1 MGMGFLKE
9 NLLRLIALLIM
20 LIAFTFFIRYF
31 TVNENFYNRMLKIRI
46 EEHYSGV
53 ILQKYI
59 DTLDHS
65 TPKLKLTN
73 TVISLEN
80 RFWDQ
85 VSIGDSIV
93 KMENEAYITLYKV
106 NKEKVIFNY
115 NEYFKELIERKN
127 K

>member
-73 TVISLEN
+73 TVISLEK

>member
-1 MGMGFLKE
+1 
-9 NLLRLIALLIM
+9 M

-31 TVNENFYNRMLKIRI
+31 TVNENFYNRILKIRI

-73 TVISLEN
+73 TIISLEN

>member
-31 TVNENFYNRMLKIRI
+31 TVNENFYIRMLKIRI